1 MSETFGS
8 CIGLI
13 SLGVAIAVIVFTV
26 RIYNDTKEANPLNF
40 FDKKLHPNT
49 NPLSFDGPPQ
59 DPVLNDFGKY
69 CQCGEEILNNICS
82 EEQIISGCYDVSK
95 KDEKALIRRLSDLNC
110 DSINKDLET
119 KKYGEVFKL
128 NYGTVNN
135 MALGILIIYCIILG
149 MLFLSF
155 VLGCGAI
162 CCPEQILGLLML
174 LSPIF
179 FILGL
184 VIGVGDLVLHIIL
197 MVYYYKGRGTGEFL
211 DYYNDSKCMSEER
224 KIMTDDVRKAY
235 DKLDHIDSEM
245 TAFVALNFIGIALNY
260 LSSFCS
266 KKKEEN

>member
-1 MSETFGS
+1 MSETLGS

-13 SLGVAIAVIVFTV
+13 SLGVAITVIVFTV
-26 RIYNDTKEANPLNF
+26 RIYNDTKEANPLDF
-40 FDKKLHPNT
+40 YDEILHPNKT
-49 NPLSFDGPPQ
+49 NQLSFDGPPQ
-59 DPVLNDFGKY
+59 DPVLNDLGKY

-119 KKYGEVFKL
+119 KKYGEVFEL
-128 NYGTVNN
+128 NYGTVNS

-162 CCPEQILGLLML
+162 CCPEQIMGILML

-179 FILGL
+179 FCLGL

-211 DYYNDSKCMSEER
+211 DYYNDNKCMTQNR
-224 KIMTDDVRKAY
+224 MTDVVRKAY

-266 KKKEEN
+266 NKKKEN